1 MIDKYNNNPK
11 ETYQTSAFEEEILGE
26 IACLD
31 NLSIPV
37 LQRAFLL
44 LTRHFFSN
52 PTAYF
57 SITQR
62 GFAEN
67 LQKYLYVDPVIN
79 PELWEE
85 MKGTCDSLLD
95 IQIANEFE
103 DSADRMEIRP
113 VDRLPKIIIDVPS
126 IQYEDPG
133 IMDLFSGLTA
143 DRSGYGQSVFCT
155 ANIEFSV
162 HGRRQGDAV
171 TLSNLVAQQFIGL
184 RYYLMNKLH
193 LMSYIPMSVTK
204 AEVLDAENAN
214 KTFVS
219 KFTLQIKWQQNF
231 ISKVESVRLAKIS
244 ISPHRIED

>member
-1 MIDKYNNNPK
+1 MIDKLNNNPS
-11 ETYQTSAFEEEILGE
+11 ETYQTSAFEEEILDE
-26 IACLD
+26 LACLD
-31 NLSIPV
+31 NLSIPT

-67 LQKYLYVDPVIN
+67 LQRYLYVDPVIN
-79 PELWEE
+79 PELYEE
-85 MKGTCDSLLD
+85 MKDTCDSILD

-103 DSADRMEIRP
+103 DAADKMEIRP
-113 VDRLPKIIIDVPS
+113 VEHLPKIIIDVPA
-126 IQYEDPG
+126 IQYQEPG
-133 IMDLFSGLTA
+133 IVNLFSGLTA
-143 DRSGYGQSVFCT
+143 DRSGYGQSIMCKAT
-155 ANIEFSV
+155 IEFAV
-162 HGRRQGDAV
+162 HARRQGDAV

-193 LMSYIPMSVTK
+193 LMAYMPQQVTK
-204 AEVLDAENAN
+204 AEILDVENAT

-219 KFTLQIKWQQNF
+219 KFSLEITWQQNF
-231 ISKVESVRLAKIS
+231 VSKVESVRLAKIS
-244 ISPHRIED
+244 ISPRRIEK